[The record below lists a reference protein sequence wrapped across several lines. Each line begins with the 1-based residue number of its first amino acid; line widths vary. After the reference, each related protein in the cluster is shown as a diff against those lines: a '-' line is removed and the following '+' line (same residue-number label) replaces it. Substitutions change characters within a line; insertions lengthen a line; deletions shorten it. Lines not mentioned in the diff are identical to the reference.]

1 MWGSAA
7 ITEAT
12 LAPARSVPRP
22 AIKEVLDLDT
32 GEFIPSAEFIT
43 RFLYHE
49 LVKERGVIL
58 GRMHRDEPRFACGD
72 CMVPVYLVSRPE
84 EHIFFFRHRHEDGSC
99 PAQTRSP
106 LSEEEICARKYHG
119 LRESEPHKALKAML
133 LRCLDADP
141 AFSGVATEQHWTS
154 STREKAYRRPDVQA
168 EDSSGKIA
176 FEVQLSTTFLRVVVG
191 RRDFYREEGA
201 LLVWLFRGF
210 DPSYRLMTTDDLL
223 FPNNS
228 NLFVI
233 DEETVRLSL
242 ERERLHFRCHFRRPI
257 RSGDDV
263 TDRFESEI
271 VAFSELTQDREGQR
285 AYYFDYDAAEAE
297 IRAAIAED
305 RAAAAAAEEE
315 LRLAEIARRDAEV
328 ARLEAEASRRRAAL
342 EAADRKDFF
351 EFWVEHG
358 GTFRHTNQT
367 RRAWSDLRGRFFC
380 RDIFLPDYPDS
391 SADVRAM
398 ISGLYSAREGKPV
411 GWNYDK
417 LVQVAHLLAQSHP
430 RQILAFGYALE
441 LYDRAAQIDEE
452 DVSGKWRDRK
462 WDIGPRLKTR
472 DEALLPDPE
481 LFPLM
486 RFLFPEVSERVE
498 AYYERAVRRSGSQ

>member
-7 ITEAT
+7 ITEAP
-12 LAPARSVPRP
+12 LAQARSVARP
-22 AIKEVLDLDT
+22 AIKEVLDLET
-32 GEFIPSAEFIT
+32 GEFLNSAEFIT
-43 RFLYHE
+43 GFLYQA
-49 LVKERGVIL
+49 LVKERGIIL
-58 GRMHRDEPRFACGD
+58 GRMHRDEPRFVCAD

-99 PAQTRSP
+99 PARTRSP

-141 AFSGVATEQHWTS
+141 AFSGIATEQHWKS
-154 STREKAYRRPDVQA
+154 SSREKAYRRPDVQA

-233 DEETVRLSL
+233 DEETVRISL
-242 ERERLHFRCHFRRPI
+242 EREQLHFRCHFRRPI
-257 RSGDDV
+257 RSGDKV
-263 TDRFESEI
+263 TDCFESEI
-271 VAFSELTQDREGQR
+271 VAFEALTQDREGQR
-285 AYYFDYDAAEAE
+285 VYYFDYDGAEAAIRIAIAADLAEAE
-297 IRAAIAED
+297 
-305 RAAAAAAEEE
+305 AAAQE
-315 LRLAEIARRDAEV
+315 RRRAEIARQEV
-328 ARLEAEASRRRAAL
+328 EEARRRAEL
-342 EAADRKDFF
+342 DTNDRKDFF
-351 EFWVEHG
+351 EFWRKHG
-358 GTFRHTNQT
+358 GTFRHTAET
-367 RRAWSDLRGRFFC
+367 RGAWLDLRGRFAW
-380 RDIFLPDYPDS
+380 RDILLPDYPDS
-391 SADVRAM
+391 SAEARAM
-398 ISGLYSAREGKPV
+398 ISALYSAREGKPV
-411 GWNYDK
+411 GWNYEK

-430 RQILAFGYALE
+430 RLILAFGYALE
-441 LYDRAAQIDEE
+441 IHQRLPQVERE
-452 DVSGKWRDRK
+452 DVSGKWRNRK
-462 WDIGPRLKTR
+462 WDIAARLKIR
-472 DEALLPDPE
+472 DEPLLPDPE

-486 RFLFPEVSERVE
+486 RFLFPEVAERVE
-498 AYYERAVRRSGSQ
+498 AYLARATRSSGSR